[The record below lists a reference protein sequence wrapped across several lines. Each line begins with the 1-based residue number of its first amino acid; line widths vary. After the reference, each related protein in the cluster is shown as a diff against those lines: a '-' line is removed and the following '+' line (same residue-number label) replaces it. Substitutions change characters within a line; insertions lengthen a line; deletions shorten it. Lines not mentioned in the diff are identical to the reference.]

1 MRLFHHLAALA
12 TLTTLFLGSSSMHTA
27 TAAEPD
33 ERLYEMRVYYAAEG
47 KLDALHARF
56 RDHTCKLFEK
66 HGIENIGYWT
76 PIDNPESKLIYF
88 LAYPDQAA
96 RDKSWK
102 AFMGDPDWVKAYKA
116 SEVDGKLVD
125 KAISKFFK
133 ATDYSPAIKADTA
146 GDRVFELRTYTTT
159 PGNLDALHARFR
171 DHTVKLFAKHGMTNV
186 AYWSLTEGQ
195 EGADKTLLYII
206 SHKSPEAAKASFDA
220 FRQDPEWTAARA
232 ASEQK
237 AGGSLTE
244 KEGGVLSEFLVP
256 TDYSTI
262 R

>member
-1 MRLFHHLAALA
+1 MCLFHRLASLATLAALF
-12 TLTTLFLGSSSMHTA
+12 LTSASMNA
-27 TAAEPD
+27 SLAAEPD
-33 ERLYEMRVYYAAEG
+33 ERLYEMRIYYAAEG
-47 KLDALHARF
+47 KLEALHSRF

-102 AFMGDPDWVKAYKA
+102 AFMADPDWVKAYKA
-116 SEVDGKLVD
+116 SEVDGRLVD
-125 KAISKFFK
+125 KVVSKFFK
-133 ATDYSPAIKADTA
+133 ATDYSPKIKPDTR

-171 DHTVKLFAKHGMTNV
+171 DHTVKLFAKHGITNV

-206 SHKSPEAAKASFDA
+206 AHKSTDAAKASFDA

-232 ASEQK
+232 ASEEK

-256 TDYSTI
+256 SDYSTI